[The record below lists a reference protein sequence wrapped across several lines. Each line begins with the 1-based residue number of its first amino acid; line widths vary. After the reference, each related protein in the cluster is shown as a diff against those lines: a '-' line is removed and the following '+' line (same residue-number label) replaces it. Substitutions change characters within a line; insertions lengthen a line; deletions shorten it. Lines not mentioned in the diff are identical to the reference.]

1 MNHKQLII
9 EIERNTAIFKA
20 LFSNVGPELATW
32 RESTG
37 RWCLLEIVNQ
47 LCDEEREDFRARIKH
62 CLETPDEHMPGIRPQ
77 HWVTDRKY
85 MNRDYTESVTN
96 FLNERKQSLHWLR
109 SLKNPDWQ
117 SENDHRYIGKV
128 TAEFFLANWMAHDY
142 LHMRQVNRLLFH
154 HHQVKVGDCSLGYAG
169 EW

>member
-1 MNHKQLII
+1 
-9 EIERNTAIFKA
+9 
-20 LFSNVGPELATW
+20 
-32 RESTG
+32 
-37 RWCLLEIVNQ
+37 
-47 LCDEEREDFRARIKH
+47 
-62 CLETPDEHMPGIRPQ
+62 
-77 HWVTDRKY
+77 